1 MLIENWKTT
10 EAAAVEKGRS
20 RRGMALSSSTAAAA
34 LRQPQ
39 FASSIAAP
47 VKKTLQQKRFYTIP
61 NFTSVWNHYQYIHGR
76 SNEGGGGQRGN
87 MPPGG
92 LLGVLT
98 SFPEKF
104 RRTLLVYIKS
114 KLFRLTYNLSWY
126 FDGIVV
132 KIS

>member
-1 MLIENWKTT
+1 
-10 EAAAVEKGRS
+10 
-20 RRGMALSSSTAAAA
+20 MALSSSTAAAA

-76 SNEGGGGQRGN
+76 SNEGGGGATGEY
-87 MPPGG
+87 G

-114 KLFRLTYNLSWY
+114 KLFRLTYILSWY
-126 FDGIVV
+126 FDGWWKLVNRVTTIIDKFTDEKWLGGV
-132 KIS
+132 IN